1 MPLKSGKLT
10 RPERVFSE
18 KFAATG
24 DAAYA
29 GAKAGYGSNQ
39 ATWAAMQRPAIQE
52 EIRRV
57 QIERLFQEALPLA
70 VKTLCD
76 IMGDER
82 QPAGARVQ
90 ASKIALDRT
99 LGDPSQAQAKQ
110 PHEMTPEELQK
121 AISEAKLSAAALEH
135 VAADRAKPVIDHE
148 TEATPGIFD

>member
-10 RPERVFSE
+10 RPERAFVD
-18 KFAATG
+18 KYAITG
-24 DAAYA
+24 DAAFA
-29 GAKAGYGSNQ
+29 GAKAGY
-39 ATWAAMQRPAIQE
+39 ATERAAYHALQRPAVQE
-52 EIRRV
+52 EIRRAQV
-57 QIERLFQEALPLA
+57 ERLFQEALPLA

-148 TEATPGIFD
+148 TGEQPGIFD